1 MVAVGGIVGMI
12 IVVSLLLWEKN
23 HSVQKRRVGYYN
35 TKPSQI
41 QKKILKNPCNTT
53 DGDQDKTEELYFCYQ
68 NNSTQAVFTFDN
80 TLKIGGYG
88 LDSWEDYDWYLDC
101 SGMKQSGHWWGNV
114 FTTTGKWSEGS
125 FGFSSNSKKWKK
137 QVSLT
142 KTNRKIML
150 NINTTQIPFGQ
161 PDSFSEHQNP
171 PCHGLALCIWRPHAQ
186 DPCTTLLLCPNVTMT
201 NTTLS
206 LTPPDITPG
215 PKSSS
220 PVKPK
225 IYIKPE
231 TDDWF
236 KITTG
241 VSRIDNNWLLM
252 VEQAAKAS
260 GADCVVCMGAR
271 PLLQVVPSALGLDCL
286 VDVMNKTI
294 PSENCSSW
302 DKIYPLTTAE
312 KQKPLFSKKV
322 AVGNFT
328 CINRTGAG
336 VRLGKLNDT
345 QCYSV
350 ETVNMAFKPKARSD
364 IWWWCG
370 DDRLF
375 DRLPYN
381 TTGFCA
387 SVSLILP
394 VSITPL
400 TVTDLLTTVNV
411 VYPHTWKSRPK
422 RSVMSDDPTYI
433 DSIGIPRGVP
443 TEYKLI
449 NQVAAGFESSLCWW
463 CTINKNVDRINY
475 IHYNVQKLGNK
486 TEEGFSAIHEQLSA
500 TSLMAFQNRIAVD
513 MLLAE
518 KGGVCSIFGDQCCTF
533 IPNNTAADGSL
544 TKALEGFRSL
554 NSKMKDHSGVD
565 TSMWDGF
572 GDMFGKY
579 KQLVFSIL
587 TSIAVF
593 TAILTLCGCCCI
605 PCIRALCTRVI
616 TTAIQPVKTEMS
628 EMYALLTLDGDLQT
642 NSDDDDD
649 DDDDDEKL
657 EASDETS
664 LHFPDLFPD
673 PGDYATNL

>member
-1 MVAVGGIVGMI
+1 MLTTKGKRLVWLGIVILIIATMIIWLLGNKNNISKKTKRVDGSLDGSGTIIYHNDPKHPCSTQYKQAEWEPQRWLCYNTTNILKTVVMPGTAFETKYRQQNPTQWIGYDFYLDAHSRNTRDSWWGDTFITTSQTWKPSSYGWTQLAKQWKKIITGVAVD
-12 IVVSLLLWEKN
+12 
-23 HSVQKRRVGYYN
+23 N
-35 TKPSQI
+35 TKVQFTI
-41 QKKILKNPCNTT
+41 
-53 DGDQDKTEELYFCYQ
+53 
-68 NNSTQAVFTFDN
+68 NSTAMPLN
-80 TLKIGGYG
+80 KKKCAHIRICA
-88 LDSWEDYDWYLDC
+88 WA
-101 SGMKQSGHWWGNV
+101 
-114 FTTTGKWSEGS
+114 TG
-125 FGFSSNSKKWKK
+125 
-137 QVSLT
+137 T
-142 KTNRKIML
+142 
-150 NINTTQIPFGQ
+150 
-161 PDSFSEHQNP
+161 
-171 PCHGLALCIWRPHAQ
+171 
-186 DPCTTLLLCPNVTMT
+186 DPCWELGLCPNITANNGT
-201 NTTLS
+201 ELS
-206 LTPPDITPG
+206 NKTGGTIKPVERPGKNSKIQIIDPD
-215 PKSSS
+215 S
-220 PVKPK
+220 PV
-225 IYIKPE
+225 
-231 TDDWF
+231 DDWF

-422 RSVMSDDPTYI
+422 RSVMTGDPTYI

-443 TEYKLI
+443 DEYKLI

-475 IHYNVQKLGNK
+475 IHYNVQRLGNK

-500 TSLMAFQNRIAVD
+500 TSPYGFP
-513 MLLAE
+513 
-518 KGGVCSIFGDQCCTF
+518 KPYCCRY
-533 IPNNTAADGSL
+533 ASSR
-544 TKALEGFRSL
+544 KRRSL
-554 NSKMKDHSGVD
+554 LYF
-565 TSMWDGF
+565 W
-572 GDMFGKY
+572 
-579 KQLVFSIL
+579 
-587 TSIAVF
+587 
-593 TAILTLCGCCCI
+593 
-605 PCIRALCTRVI
+605 
-616 TTAIQPVKTEMS
+616 
-628 EMYALLTLDGDLQT
+628 
-642 NSDDDDD
+642 
-649 DDDDDEKL
+649 
-657 EASDETS
+657 
-664 LHFPDLFPD
+664 
-673 PGDYATNL
+673 